1 MLGEVAPKEKLN
13 SSDPVDCWLI
23 VVSPKMEQPFSA
35 GDMLVPKNPAPFL
48 LSPDTGGPK
57 RFVVFP
63 TKWNSP
69 PVPVKKAAK
78 DSSQQHP
85 RLLLNLTA
93 RRVIQWLVAGW
104 DLLWSSKLNNYDSKV
119 QNVLF
124 QKISILLPW
133 DGFWFEPP
141 ITCSLGLF
149 QVVMIWADTF
159 TQHKLIFSRK
169 NISLFCLLIIREEI

>member
-1 MLGEVAPKEKLN
+1 
-13 SSDPVDCWLI
+13 
-23 VVSPKMEQPFSA
+23 MEQPFSA
-35 GDMLVPKNPAPFL
+35 GDMLVPNNPAPFL

-104 DLLWSSKLNNYDSKV
+104 ASYDLLNLTTMTQRSRMCCSRKYLYSCLGMVFGLNPLLHVRWVYFKL
-119 QNVLF
+119 L
-124 QKISILLPW
+124 
-133 DGFWFEPP
+133 WFEQTLSPN
-141 ITCSLGLF
+141 INWFFLKKILAYFVYLKFERKYRISMYVNAINHFTGS
-149 QVVMIWADTF
+149 VVWQKD
-159 TQHKLIFSRK
+159 S
-169 NISLFCLLIIREEI
+169 

>member
-1 MLGEVAPKEKLN
+1 
-13 SSDPVDCWLI
+13 
-23 VVSPKMEQPFSA
+23 MEQPFSA

-63 TKWNSP
+63 TKLNSP

-93 RRVIQWLVAGW
+93 RRVIQ
-104 DLLWSSKLNNYDSKV
+104 
-119 QNVLF
+119 
-124 QKISILLPW
+124 
-133 DGFWFEPP
+133 
-141 ITCSLGLF
+141 
-149 QVVMIWADTF
+149 
-159 TQHKLIFSRK
+159 
-169 NISLFCLLIIREEI
+169 